1 MLKTIYI
8 HKLTDVPRI
17 WKQRWKFTLCILS
30 PIENHY
36 KEKFDVSGLLEISGH
51 VLSGKQSYE
60 KELLNHN
67 LFIIEIIL
75 VCYVRTVFY
84 VCFIHT
90 VIFVYYNCN
99 KKMYMKRPN
108 SV

>member
-1 MLKTIYI
+1 MCPEYESNAQSFHIM
-8 HKLTDVPRI
+8 HFP
-17 WKQRWKFTLCILS
+17 

-36 KEKFDVSGLLEISGH
+36 KEKFNVSGLLNEDSDM
-51 VLSGKQSYE
+51 K

-67 LFIIEIIL
+67 SFIIERIF
-75 VCYVRTVFY
+75 VCYVRTVFS

-90 VIFVYYNCN
+90 VIFVRYYCN
-99 KKMYMKRPN
+99 KNTDCDMKRPN